1 MKTIQKKVFSAILFT
16 MLFGF
21 ALVPLQAGAAPDL
34 PTAADSNF
42 NVAGAGTDAFSG
54 FNVGSVASDPRD
66 IIKRIINVVMGFLG
80 MLAVLLILFAGF
92 KWMTAGGNKENMESA
107 AKMLRDGVIGLIII
121 FSAWTIAWFAV
132 NTIKVNVGA

>member
-1 MKTIQKKVFSAILFT
+1 MFPTSFK
-16 MLFGF
+16 
-21 ALVPLQAGAAPDL
+21 AG
-34 PTAADSNF
+34 
-42 NVAGAGTDAFSG
+42 NVA
-54 FNVGSVASDPRD
+54 NDPR
-66 IIKRIINVVMGFLG
+66 ILIRRIINVVMGFLG
-80 MLAVLLILFAGF
+80 MFAILLILFAGF